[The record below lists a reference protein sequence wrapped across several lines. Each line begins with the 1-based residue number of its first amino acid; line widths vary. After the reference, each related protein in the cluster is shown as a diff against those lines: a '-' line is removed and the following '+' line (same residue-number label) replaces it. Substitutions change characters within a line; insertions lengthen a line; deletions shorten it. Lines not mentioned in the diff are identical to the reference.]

1 MNSEPAGLD
10 RTALVSALRTWE
22 LSITSLSY
30 LPVGA
35 GSHHYLALGSDGR
48 RWFVTADGLLAKL
61 FGMMGPTF
69 TPYFDIDLDA
79 GYDALNR
86 AFRTTVAL
94 QRAGLEFV
102 HAPITRP
109 DGEVLERLGDYA
121 VSVFPFI
128 EGISHAR
135 AAGRRARLLEALG
148 RLHAA
153 TEVVPPS
160 LPQRDSLTVP
170 IKPGFFDSLDDLEKP
185 WTNGPYGESAR
196 LLLQPKAD
204 AIRDLFHRCEALAEA
219 VRGSGK
225 PWVVT
230 HGQVHEFIVVRS
242 GRESWYSL
250 TGSTWPSLRVNA
262 TWGHGA
268 TISTRRPMTTG
279 LLMLPMGNPGTS
291 TPRPPSF
298 TGTSVFFGVSAQ
310 TRPSS
315 GLSMLTTGTPA
326 TSGPTFAMPCP
337 WWIGKHDQIYQAAQR
352 PHRSGTSDLQGQR
365 ITAARLDTGLAAV
378 VANAH

>member
-1 MNSEPAGLD
+1 VNSEPAGLD

-22 LSITSLSY
+22 LSIASLSY

-48 RWFVTADGLLAKL
+48 RWFVTADELLAKL

-135 AAGRRARLLEALG
+135 AAGGRARLLEALG

-153 TEVVPPS
+153 TDVVPPS

-230 HGQVHEFIVVRS
+230 HGQVHEFNVVRS
-242 GRESWYSL
+242 GRDKLVLVDWECVAVAPRERDL
-250 TGSTWPSLRVNA
+250 G
-262 TWGHGA
+262 TWGNDLDPKTDDDWAAYAPDGQPRDIDSSA
-268 TISTRRPMTTG
+268 VELYRYIG
-279 LLMLPMGNPGTS
+279 LLWGICADTALFRSQHVDNGD
-291 TPRPPSF
+291 
-298 TGTSVFFGVSAQ
+298 
-310 TRPSS
+310 TRHEWTNLRNA
-315 GLSMLTTGTPA
+315 LSMV
-326 TSGPTFAMPCP
+326 
-337 WWIGKHDQIYQAAQR
+337 DRQA
-352 PHRSGTSDLQGQR
+352 
-365 ITAARLDTGLAAV
+365 
-378 VANAH
+378 